1 MNREDLRTVLKLMNE
16 GYKEMNVEFEDKTD
30 YVLDTSGTN
39 YLHYYKDKKRIKHM
53 KIGETLKMISTGL
66 GVEDIKS
73 LCNSLKQ
80 GLEKTMEENNKFI
93 FIIRKT
99 TRNFYSYT

>member
-39 YLHYYKDKKRIKHM
+39 CPLPIAKSNVVDYYYNIQTNQNYVNSTSRINLRDNLRRGM
-53 KIGETLKMISTGL
+53 RRIWYR
-66 GVEDIKS
+66 
-73 LCNSLKQ
+73 
-80 GLEKTMEENNKFI
+80 
-93 FIIRKT
+93 IRS
-99 TRNFYSYT
+99 NG

>member
-1 MNREDLRTVLKLMNE
+1 MNREGLKEVLRNMNE
-16 GYKEMNVEFEDKTD
+16 GYKEMREEFEDKTD

-39 YLHYYKDKKRIKHM
+39 CPLPIIKTKKELNTM
-53 KIGETLKMISTGL
+53 KIGETLKMISTDPGA
-66 GVEDIKS
+66 VADIES

-80 GLEKTMEENNKFI
+80 SLEKTISEGNKYI

-99 TRNFYSYT
+99 T